1 MAHSTEGIC
10 DICGSSGLV
19 GDGCP
24 CGGVYHDLNVGVDD
38 TLIDDEPDAYPQ
50 KAMDDAEKIDDV
62 VSLESLKEEDDTAD
76 EIE

>member
-19 GDGCP
+19 GDTCP

-38 TLIDDEPDAYPQ
+38 TLLDDEPDAYP
-50 KAMDDAEKIDDV
+50 KSALKDDDV
-62 VSLESLKEEDDTAD
+62 ISLD
-76 EIE
+76 EVAKIETLDQGDEKFDE